1 MDIGRTPIIS
11 KAASPSW
18 CGSDVKTNSRGQGV
32 LSLGLRCFIGLFRF
46 ALGILPFRKLPLALL
61 TVIVF
66 PYLRDEKTGKGFYDS
81 L

>member
-1 MDIGRTPIIS
+1 MVWLLCQNEQRR
-11 KAASPSW
+11 
-18 CGSDVKTNSRGQGV
+18 SRCV
-32 LSLGLRCFIGLFRF
+32 SLGLRCFIGLFRF
-46 ALGILPFRKLPLALL
+46 TLGILPFRKLPLALL